1 MTVVVQCPIRGSQIF
16 TFLPFQNP
24 TWIISAFQLQEYIS
38 LLMRLD
44 VNSVV
49 SSPERK
55 GRRVIKILGK
65 AEPTVD
71 EACWIYDS
79 DQIEVSVLYSTFF

>member
-1 MTVVVQCPIRGSQIF
+1 MTLNALVLRKKARILDPLSEKKGSNMTVVVQCPIRGSQIF

-44 VNSVV
+44 VNSI
-49 SSPERK
+49 
-55 GRRVIKILGK
+55 RV
-65 AEPTVD
+65 
-71 EACWIYDS
+71 
-79 DQIEVSVLYSTFF
+79 

>member
-1 MTVVVQCPIRGSQIF
+1 MRWELLDAVHYIHI

-24 TWIISAFQLQEYIS
+24 TVARIAGLLVLFKFQLQEYIS

-49 SSPERK
+49 SSPEKKRK
-55 GRRVIKILGK
+55 KGDKEIG
-65 AEPTVD
+65 
-71 EACWIYDS
+71 
-79 DQIEVSVLYSTFF
+79 